1 MKKLNI
7 QYTNAQ
13 LETIREQGFIYM
25 CACPSQVAEQVAR
38 LRNLFAYQQQ
48 CIGENKTVLEIKTH
62 EMIAEA
68 TSQAHDVMQT
78 CLHDVL
84 VHEKWDLDTL
94 KMPEHLRQVLEKIVL
109 E

>member
-1 MKKLNI
+1 MELNI

-13 LETIREQGFIYM
+13 LELIREQGFIYM

-38 LRNLFAYQQQ
+38 LRKLFAYQQK
-48 CIGENKTVLEIKTH
+48 CINGNETVLDIKTH
-62 EMIAEA
+62 EMIAVA
-68 TSQAHDVMQT
+68 TSQAHDVMQA

-84 VHEKWDLDTL
+84 IYENWDLDTL
-94 KMPEHLRQVLEKIVL
+94 EMPANLRQLLEKILL

>member
-1 MKKLNI
+1 MKLNI
-7 QYTNAQ
+7 QYTNEQ
-13 LETIREQGFIYM
+13 LAIIREQGFVYM

-38 LRNLFAYQQQ
+38 LRHLFAYQQK
-48 CIGENKTVLEIKTH
+48 CISENKTPLEIKTH

-68 TSQAHDVMQT
+68 TSQAHDLMQT
-78 CLHDVL
+78 CLHNVL
-84 VHEKWDLDTL
+84 IHENWDLDTL